1 MNNHQTARNYISYYV
16 KDLGL
21 VGGVTGELDNG
32 NIDPNY
38 LHAQFLLFCI
48 YIFCDDRRIFNT
60 PILNWSLKIKFGCV
74 LIVYCYCLWGW
85 LSGSNQYAYI
95 KFESDSFCELV
106 FLLFKGRVA

>member
-48 YIFCDDRRIFNT
+48 YIFCDDRRISNT
-60 PILNWSLKIKFGCV
+60 PILKEFENQILAASLLCIA
-74 LIVYCYCLWGW
+74 I
-85 LSGSNQYAYI
+85 AYG
-95 KFESDSFCELV
+95 V
-106 FLLFKGRVA
+106 G